1 MPSIN
6 PITGTLGRERAAH
19 LLRRATFGL
28 TIGTVNDFASKTIS
42 QAMADL
48 LVVDISTDKPL
59 NTDNSTTSFLDVAY
73 TNDAAGAK
81 LNWVQSHWLNKMRE
95 DNTAFFK
102 VLLFWNNH
110 FAISAANGQHYIK
123 AYKYYKLLQKHA
135 LGNFR
140 DFIIEITKDPL
151 MLDWLDGH
159 DNQKGANNIPSNEN
173 YAREL
178 QELFMIGATQ
188 PDGTPNYTEDDVR
201 EAARVLTGWRIVN
214 ANGNLTDLGS
224 QFSLARHDT
233 GNKTFS
239 SKYKNTVILGR
250 SSISAGDTELGELV
264 DMILAQPESAKFIC
278 RKIYQWFVA
287 STITPDLETDIIIP
301 LANTFRS
308 GNYQI
313 KPVLEQLLSSE
324 HFYEQAN
331 RGAIIKHPLDFILN
345 MSRLANLP
353 VPNPISQTEAFYNI
367 ISRMIRRAADDLQMD
382 IMRHETVFGW
392 DAYYQPEMYKL
403 WINSTA
409 IRLRNTHADLLV
421 TGFTQTGFKSSF
433 DALTLTE
440 NILTDIGYTFV
451 NKNFP
456 DSTDTQLANKIIEG
470 FCFYLYPQQCPPDQ
484 QLVLRDALLYQ
495 GELNEVGF
503 WFEWKYYK
511 DGDNAAKNGLR
522 TKLSN
527 MIRFM
532 WKSAQF
538 QLI

>member
-1 MPSIN
+1 MPSIT
-6 PITGTLGRERAAH
+6 PITGLLGRERAIH
-19 LLRRATFGL
+19 LLRRGTFGP
-28 TIGTVNDFASKTIS
+28 TISTVNDLAAKTIA
-42 QAMADL
+42 QAMTAL
-48 LVVDISTDKPL
+48 LAVDTSTDKPL
-59 NTDNSTTSFLDVAY
+59 NTDNSGTSFLDVAY
-73 TNDAAGAK
+73 LNDSAGAK
-81 LNWVQSHWLNKMRE
+81 LNWVQSHWLNKMGQ

-110 FAISAANGQHYIK
+110 FAISAANGQHYIR
-123 AYKYYKLLQKHA
+123 ATKYYQLLQKHA

-140 DFIIEITKDPL
+140 DFVIEITKDPL

-178 QELFMIGATQ
+178 QELFMIGATK
-188 PDGTPNYTEDDVR
+188 PDGIPNYTEDDVR

-214 ANGNLTDLGS
+214 GNGSLADLGS
-224 QFSLARHDT
+224 QFSLSRHDT

-239 SKYKNTVILGR
+239 DKYNNTVILGR
-250 SSISAGDTELGELV
+250 NNATAGDTELGELV
-264 DMILAQPESAKFIC
+264 DMILAQPETAKFIC
-278 RKIYQWFVA
+278 RKLYQWFVA
-287 STITPDLETDIIIP
+287 AAITPAIETDIIIP
-301 LANTFRS
+301 LANTFRT

-324 HFYEQAN
+324 HFYEETN
-331 RGAIIKHPLDFILN
+331 RGSIIKHPLDFILN
-345 MSRLANLP
+345 MSRLVNLP
-353 VPNPISQTEAFYNI
+353 APSPTTQTTAFYNVLN
-367 ISRMIRRAADDLQMD
+367 RMVRKPADDLQMD

-440 NILTDIGYTFV
+440 NILTDVGYTFI
-451 NKNFP
+451 NKAFP
-456 DSTDTQLANKIIEG
+456 DSNDTQLADKIIEG
-470 FCFYLYPQQCPPDQ
+470 FCFYLYPQKCTPDQ
-484 QLVLRDALLYQ
+484 QAALRDALLYQ

-511 DGDNAAKNGLR
+511 DGDNAAKNGIR
-522 TKLSN
+522 TKLAN
-527 MIRFM
+527 MLRYL
-532 WKSAQF
+532 WKSAEF